1 MNGRHRT
8 AKWTAAALAAASAI
22 AIAIAYGAR
31 APRPTGTAEQ
41 ATAADDAGPGGSQLA
56 PLPRTVAL
64 STHGPFAA
72 EACGTCH
79 ERSDP
84 RNPGRPTEHGNAA
97 CFGCHDDF
105 QGAEPVRL
113 GSVAH
118 PSGSGTTCTDCH
130 NPHNSRK
137 KKLLL

>member
-22 AIAIAYGAR
+22 AVAIAYGTR
-31 APRPTGTAEQ
+31 APRGDGSAEPATAEP
-41 ATAADDAGPGGSQLA
+41 AGGSLLA
-56 PLPRTVAL
+56 PLPRTAAL
-64 STHGPFAA
+64 SIHGPFAA

-84 RNPGRPTEHGNAA
+84 RNPGPPTAHGNAG

-105 QGAEPVRL
+105 QGTEPVKL
-113 GSVAH
+113 GSAVH
-118 PSGSGTTCTDCH
+118 PAGPGATCTDCH